1 MSSNRTNGTKPAIQH
16 TKSILDDRRI
26 RLLLAIVGAIVAWMV
41 VTIVVQPGTTRTI
54 NNVPVDFTYDSAAYT
69 SRGLSIVSAP
79 EKYVSLKLSGDGY
92 TIGSLTS
99 SDFVVYPD
107 WSGVRDSGEKTLHL
121 QVRGVNTL
129 LNGVSVS
136 IEGGDNSVDVVFD
149 VVEEKTVPI
158 TVTTN
163 YLTIADGYILYG
175 TELSKETVTLSGP
188 STEIDKVETCT
199 AEVTHKGEL
208 TDSVTLDTALRF
220 YTKSGSEVK
229 FEYTNL
235 EESSVEVTLEVYKMA
250 TLPVSVSFINA
261 PRNFD
266 PSVLVYS
273 LSKQTLNVAG
283 PESQIEKLSTLSV
296 GTIDLS
302 TFALNKVYELPIE
315 LPGNIRLLDNISS
328 ITASFDSSKLETKTM
343 NLPASCVQVINLPS
357 TYTLTVQTERLMN
370 VTLCGPAGLLDTL
383 VPEQVV
389 IEIDADD
396 FYVAAGQQNI
406 ACRLYV
412 PSNGKIFALGSYVI
426 QCRIESNCAGS
437 PSQSRFACQ
446 LSRRESP
453 WHKDEVCKY
462 CQGLPLWGR
471 WHCVSNDGEGEEAEN
486 RKRNLIDDTSKRYPP
501 AALCRGAAGIRES
514 AASGAHPPQQGGPS
528 GRGQA
533 VGGCPPRAAKAG
545 VYHSGNAQG
554 RG

>member
-1 MSSNRTNGTKPAIQH
+1 M
-16 TKSILDDRRI
+16 
-26 RLLLAIVGAIVAWMV
+26 
-41 VTIVVQPGTTRTI
+41 
-54 NNVPVDFTYDSAAYT
+54 
-69 SRGLSIVSAP
+69 
-79 EKYVSLKLSGDGY
+79 
-92 TIGSLTS
+92 
-99 SDFVVYPD
+99 
-107 WSGVRDSGEKTLHL
+107 
-121 QVRGVNTL
+121 
-129 LNGVSVS
+129 SVS

-220 YTKSGSEVK
+220 YTKSGSEIK

-328 ITASFDSSKLETKTM
+328 ITVSFDSSKLETKTM
-343 NLPASCVQVINLPS
+343 NLPASCVQVVNLPS

-426 QCRIESNCAGS
+426 QCKIESN
-437 PSQSRFACQ
+437 
-446 LSRRESP
+446 
-453 WHKDEVCKY
+453 
-462 CQGLPLWGR
+462 
-471 WHCVSNDGEGEEAEN
+471 
-486 RKRNLIDDTSKRYPP
+486 
-501 AALCRGAAGIRES
+501 
-514 AASGAHPPQQGGPS
+514 
-528 GRGQA
+528 
-533 VGGCPPRAAKAG
+533 
-545 VYHSGNAQG
+545 
-554 RG
+554 

>member
-1 MSSNRTNGTKPAIQH
+1 M
-16 TKSILDDRRI
+16 
-26 RLLLAIVGAIVAWMV
+26 
-41 VTIVVQPGTTRTI
+41 
-54 NNVPVDFTYDSAAYT
+54 
-69 SRGLSIVSAP
+69 
-79 EKYVSLKLSGDGY
+79 
-92 TIGSLTS
+92 
-99 SDFVVYPD
+99 VYPD

-328 ITASFDSSKLETKTM
+328 ITVSFDSSKLETKTM
-343 NLPASCVQVINLPS
+343 NLPASCVQVVNLPS
-357 TYTLTVQTERLMN
+357 TYTLNVQTERLMN

-426 QCRIESNCAGS
+426 QCKIESN
-437 PSQSRFACQ
+437 
-446 LSRRESP
+446 
-453 WHKDEVCKY
+453 
-462 CQGLPLWGR
+462 
-471 WHCVSNDGEGEEAEN
+471 
-486 RKRNLIDDTSKRYPP
+486 
-501 AALCRGAAGIRES
+501 
-514 AASGAHPPQQGGPS
+514 
-528 GRGQA
+528 
-533 VGGCPPRAAKAG
+533 
-545 VYHSGNAQG
+545 
-554 RG
+554 

>member
-1 MSSNRTNGTKPAIQH
+1 M
-16 TKSILDDRRI
+16 
-26 RLLLAIVGAIVAWMV
+26 
-41 VTIVVQPGTTRTI
+41 
-54 NNVPVDFTYDSAAYT
+54 
-69 SRGLSIVSAP
+69 
-79 EKYVSLKLSGDGY
+79 
-92 TIGSLTS
+92 
-99 SDFVVYPD
+99 
-107 WSGVRDSGEKTLHL
+107 
-121 QVRGVNTL
+121 
-129 LNGVSVS
+129 SVS

-220 YTKSGSEVK
+220 YTKSGSEIK

-283 PESQIEKLSTLSV
+283 PESQIEKLSHLSV

-328 ITASFDSSKLETKTM
+328 ITVSFDSSKLETKTM
-343 NLPASCVQVINLPS
+343 NLPASCVQVVNLPS

-412 PSNGKIFALGSYVI
+412 PPMVRSLRWGAM
-426 QCRIESNCAGS
+426 
-437 PSQSRFACQ
+437 
-446 LSRRESP
+446 LSSE
-453 WHKDEVCKY
+453 D
-462 CQGLPLWGR
+462 
-471 WHCVSNDGEGEEAEN
+471 
-486 RKRNLIDDTSKRYPP
+486 RK
-501 AALCRGAAGIRES
+501 
-514 AASGAHPPQQGGPS
+514 
-528 GRGQA
+528 
-533 VGGCPPRAAKAG
+533 
-545 VYHSGNAQG
+545 
-554 RG
+554 

>member
-1 MSSNRTNGTKPAIQH
+1 M
-16 TKSILDDRRI
+16 
-26 RLLLAIVGAIVAWMV
+26 
-41 VTIVVQPGTTRTI
+41 
-54 NNVPVDFTYDSAAYT
+54 
-69 SRGLSIVSAP
+69 
-79 EKYVSLKLSGDGY
+79 
-92 TIGSLTS
+92 
-99 SDFVVYPD
+99 
-107 WSGVRDSGEKTLHL
+107 RDSGEKTLHL

-328 ITASFDSSKLETKTM
+328 ITVSFDSSKLETKTM
-343 NLPASCVQVINLPS
+343 NLPASCVQVVNLPS
-357 TYTLTVQTERLMN
+357 TYTLNVQTERLMN

-426 QCRIESNCAGS
+426 QCKLESN
-437 PSQSRFACQ
+437 
-446 LSRRESP
+446 
-453 WHKDEVCKY
+453 
-462 CQGLPLWGR
+462 
-471 WHCVSNDGEGEEAEN
+471 
-486 RKRNLIDDTSKRYPP
+486 
-501 AALCRGAAGIRES
+501 
-514 AASGAHPPQQGGPS
+514 
-528 GRGQA
+528 
-533 VGGCPPRAAKAG
+533 
-545 VYHSGNAQG
+545 
-554 RG
+554 

>member
-107 WSGVRDSGEKTLHL
+107 WSSVRDSGEKTLHL

-328 ITASFDSSKLETKTM
+328 ITVSFDSSKLETKTM
-343 NLPASCVQVINLPS
+343 NLPASCVQVVNLPS

-426 QCRIESNCAGS
+426 QCKIESN
-437 PSQSRFACQ
+437 
-446 LSRRESP
+446 
-453 WHKDEVCKY
+453 
-462 CQGLPLWGR
+462 
-471 WHCVSNDGEGEEAEN
+471 
-486 RKRNLIDDTSKRYPP
+486 
-501 AALCRGAAGIRES
+501 
-514 AASGAHPPQQGGPS
+514 
-528 GRGQA
+528 
-533 VGGCPPRAAKAG
+533 
-545 VYHSGNAQG
+545 
-554 RG
+554 

>member
-16 TKSILDDRRI
+16 TKSILNDRRI

-107 WSGVRDSGEKTLHL
+107 WSGVRDCGEKTLHL

-328 ITASFDSSKLETKTM
+328 ITVSFDSSKLETKTM
-343 NLPASCVQVINLPS
+343 NLPASCVQVVNLPS

-370 VTLCGPAGLLDTL
+370 VTLCGPADLLDTL

-426 QCRIESNCAGS
+426 QCKIESN
-437 PSQSRFACQ
+437 
-446 LSRRESP
+446 
-453 WHKDEVCKY
+453 
-462 CQGLPLWGR
+462 
-471 WHCVSNDGEGEEAEN
+471 
-486 RKRNLIDDTSKRYPP
+486 
-501 AALCRGAAGIRES
+501 
-514 AASGAHPPQQGGPS
+514 
-528 GRGQA
+528 
-533 VGGCPPRAAKAG
+533 
-545 VYHSGNAQG
+545 
-554 RG
+554 

>member
-1 MSSNRTNGTKPAIQH
+1 MP
-16 TKSILDDRRI
+16 
-26 RLLLAIVGAIVAWMV
+26 M
-41 VTIVVQPGTTRTI
+41 
-54 NNVPVDFTYDSAAYT
+54 
-69 SRGLSIVSAP
+69 
-79 EKYVSLKLSGDGY
+79 
-92 TIGSLTS
+92 
-99 SDFVVYPD
+99 
-107 WSGVRDSGEKTLHL
+107 
-121 QVRGVNTL
+121 
-129 LNGVSVS
+129 
-136 IEGGDNSVDVVFD
+136 
-149 VVEEKTVPI
+149 

-163 YLTIADGYILYG
+163 DLTIADGYILYG

-426 QCRIESNCAGS
+426 QCRIESN
-437 PSQSRFACQ
+437 
-446 LSRRESP
+446 
-453 WHKDEVCKY
+453 
-462 CQGLPLWGR
+462 
-471 WHCVSNDGEGEEAEN
+471 
-486 RKRNLIDDTSKRYPP
+486 
-501 AALCRGAAGIRES
+501 
-514 AASGAHPPQQGGPS
+514 
-528 GRGQA
+528 
-533 VGGCPPRAAKAG
+533 
-545 VYHSGNAQG
+545 
-554 RG
+554 